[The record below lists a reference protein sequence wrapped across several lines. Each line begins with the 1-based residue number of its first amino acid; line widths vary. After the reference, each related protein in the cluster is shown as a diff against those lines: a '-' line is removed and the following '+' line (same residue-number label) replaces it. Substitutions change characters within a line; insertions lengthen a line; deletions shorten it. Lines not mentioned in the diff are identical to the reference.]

1 MENKGVA
8 NTNRNK
14 IDYKTLAQPRVGDNV
29 DLVTEFKNY
38 EGLVRAK
45 INKYKKIVRT
55 QDEINDLFQDAFI
68 IYVQCREFVLKTYG
82 NTITNFGSLLY
93 KRLEWDLN
101 RHMDKKYQLIKKNP
115 NMKKKDIFIEN
126 DTPYSIQNLP
136 DDALSE
142 REILLKDV
150 IRNALSK
157 ISNEQAEVL
166 RFDYGLDGHDKKKT
180 PEIAEVMGITRDDVC
195 LLRRMAMEK
204 LRTIFKINQKHDLL
218 GGNHNE

>member
-1 MENKGVA
+1 MENV
-8 NTNRNK
+8 NVNRNK
-14 IDYKTLAQPRVGDNV
+14 IDYKTLPQPRIGDNV
-29 DLVTEFKNY
+29 DLAKEFKNY
-38 EGLVRAK
+38 EGLIRAK

-55 QDEINDLFQDAFI
+55 QDEINDLFQDAFV

-115 NMKKKDIFIEN
+115 NMKKKDIFIEE
-126 DTPYSIQNLP
+126 DTPHSVQNLP
-136 DDALSE
+136 DSSISE
-142 REILLKDV
+142 REILLRNV
-150 IRNALSK
+150 IKEALNQIPEK
-157 ISNEQAEVL
+157 QADVL
-166 RFDYGLDGHDKKKT
+166 RFDYGLEGYDKKKT
-180 PEIAEVMGITRDDVC
+180 PEIAEAMRITKDDVC

-204 LRTIFKINQKHDLL
+204 LRGIFKINQKHDLL

>member
-1 MENKGVA
+1 MGENINA
-8 NTNRNK
+8 NKNK
-14 IDYKTLAQPRVGDNV
+14 IDYKTLPQPRIGDNV
-29 DLVTEFKNY
+29 DLVKEFKNY

-55 QDEINDLFQDAFI
+55 QDEINDLFQDAFV

-115 NMKKKDIFIEN
+115 NTKKKDIFIEE
-126 DTPYSIQNLP
+126 DTPHSVQNLP
-136 DDALSE
+136 DNSFTE
-142 REILLKDV
+142 REILLREVVK
-150 IRNALSK
+150 NALDSIPEK
-157 ISNEQAEVL
+157 QAIVL
-166 RFDYGLDGHDKKKT
+166 KFDYGLSGYDKKKT
-180 PEIAEVMGITRDDVC
+180 PEIAEAMGITKDDVC

-204 LRTIFKINQKHDLL
+204 LRSIFKINQKHDLL
-218 GGNHNE
+218 GGNQNE